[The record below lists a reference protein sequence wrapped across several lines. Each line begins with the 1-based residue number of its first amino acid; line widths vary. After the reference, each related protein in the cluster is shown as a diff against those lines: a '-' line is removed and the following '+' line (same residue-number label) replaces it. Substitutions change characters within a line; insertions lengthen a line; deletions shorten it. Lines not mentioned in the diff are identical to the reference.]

1 MADQVPSIP
10 QTTPEKKP
18 APQPAAPAN
27 GELERVRKIILGP
40 DLARQRIKGAEVDRL
55 RQVIFGEQMEGYER
69 RFADVGRE
77 MERILSDLR
86 VVQDAHRNL
95 YSDHHTHAFA
105 L

>member
-1 MADQVPSIP
+1 M
-10 QTTPEKKP
+10 
-18 APQPAAPAN
+18 
-27 GELERVRKIILGP
+27 RKIILGP

-55 RQVIFGEQMEGYER
+55 RQVVFGEQMEGYER
-69 RFADVGRE
+69 RFADVRRE